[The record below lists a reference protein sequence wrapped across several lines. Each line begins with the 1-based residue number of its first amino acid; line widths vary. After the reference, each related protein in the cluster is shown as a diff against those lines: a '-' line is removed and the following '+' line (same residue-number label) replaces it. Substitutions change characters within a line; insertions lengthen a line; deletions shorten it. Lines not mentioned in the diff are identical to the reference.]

1 MCVTISRQ
9 TIYKLNCF
17 NISPFNQPNMS
28 KTELINKLIDELIA
42 NGLPVTAAN
51 ISNQSLF
58 QSGGTIDAN
67 ESEVLEALSTHPAAC
82 LTLTDGTVFNYAE
95 LANMREW
102 VEDCKWANMEAGQSE
117 EMSHA
122 DLLIGVTNSLGS
134 FAEVV
139 RVFK

>member
-1 MCVTISRQ
+1 
-9 TIYKLNCF
+9 
-17 NISPFNQPNMS
+17 MS
-28 KTELINKLIDELIA
+28 KTELINTLIAELIENA
-42 NGLPVTAAN
+42 LPVTAAN
-51 ISNQSLF
+51 ISTQSLF
-58 QSGGTIDAN
+58 QPGGTIDAN
-67 ESEVLEALSTHPAAC
+67 DPEVLEALATHPAAC

-102 VEDCKWANMEAGQSE
+102 VEGCKWANMEAGQSE